1 MTRQATMHHRFV
13 PSITSVTSST
23 TRNNEG
29 NTMRNLTRIGGAA
42 AIAAALTLTACGGGG
57 ATGPETAKGQEA
69 GSDLSKL
76 ISINEKPAA
85 DLEQGG
91 KVTLP
96 LRSIGPVFNG
106 FSNTGNNAD
115 NTALHRPIDGA
126 GTWGCWSFNFEGKVS
141 PNKDFCESV
150 DSKVE
155 DGKQTI
161 TIKVNDKA
169 TYNDGT
175 PIDVKAFQNTWNIL
189 KSSDAGYDI
198 VSSGNYEFV
207 ESVEAGSNDKEVIV
221 KTSQPVYP
229 LDSLFTGLIHPA
241 VNTPDIFNEGFN
253 GELHPEWMA
262 GPFKVDQYDAAAKTV
277 SLVQNEKWWGKKPIL
292 NSVVFRQLELSAQVP
307 AFKNGEIDGME
318 ANTISLYK
326 QLEGTSNSE
335 VRRGQRLFAGGMNIN
350 AQRIT
355 DVAVRKAIFAAVD
368 REALRN
374 VRFNGLNWEEPSS
387 GSMML
392 LPFSEY
398 YQDNYPVKETGPD
411 AAKKILTEAGY
422 TANSTGI
429 MEKDGLPVSFKVA
442 NFGDDPTTTATATT
456 LADQLKKAGM
466 DVGIAQHG
474 SADFGKIMGSREFD
488 LSLSGYTVSAD
499 ATEAVK
505 QFYDSKTN
513 VNGLGDPELDA
524 EIAKVTSIEDNAER
538 NKAAME
544 VEKEH
549 MAKYF
554 SMGVV
559 MNGPQISFVRTGLA
573 NYGPSLFQSLSQ
585 VPDWS
590 TLGWEKK

>member
-1 MTRQATMHHRFV
+1 MHRRFI
-13 PSITSVTSST
+13 PSITSVTSIT

-29 NTMRNLTRIGGAA
+29 NTMRNLTKIGGAA

-96 LRSIGPVFNG
+96 LGNIGPDFNG
-106 FSNTGNNAD
+106 FSNNGNSAD

-126 GTWGCWSFNFEGKVS
+126 ATWGCWDIAFDGKVT

-150 DSKVE
+150 DSEVK

-161 TIKVNDKA
+161 TIKVNEKA

-189 KSSDAGYDI
+189 KSPDAGYDI
-198 VSSGNYEFV
+198 VSSGNYAFV
-207 ESVEAGSNDKEVIV
+207 ESVEAGSSDKEVIV

-229 LDSLFTGLIHPA
+229 LDSLFTGIIHPA
-241 VNTPDIFNEGFN
+241 VNTPEIFNEGFS
-253 GELHPEWMA
+253 GDMHPEWMA
-262 GPFKVDQYDAAAKTV
+262 GPFKLDEYDSAAKTV
-277 SLVQNEKWWGKKPIL
+277 SLVPNEKWWGTKPVL
-292 NSVVFRQLELSAQVP
+292 ENVVFRQLESSAQIA
-307 AFKNGEIDGME
+307 AFKNGEIDAMS

-326 QLEGTSNSE
+326 QLEGTKDSE

-350 AQRIT
+350 AQKIT
-355 DVAVRKAIFAAVD
+355 DVAVRKAMFAAVD
-368 REALRN
+368 REAIRN
-374 VRFNGLNWEEPSS
+374 VRFNGLNWQEPSS

-411 AAKKILTEAGY
+411 AAKKILTDAGY
-422 TANSTGI
+422 TANASGI
-429 MEKDGLPVSFKVA
+429 MEKDGVPVSFKVA
-442 NFGDDPTTTATATT
+442 NFGDDPTSLATT
-456 LADQLKKAGM
+456 QTLVDQLKAGGM

-474 SADFGKIMGSREFD
+474 SADFGKIVGTREFD
-488 LSLSGYTVSAD
+488 VSLSGYTVGAD
-499 ATEAVK
+499 ATEGVT
-505 QFYDSKTN
+505 QYYNSEVN
-513 VNGLGDPELDA
+513 VNKLGDAELDA
-524 EIAKVTSIEDNAER
+524 EIAKVASIEDDAER

-544 VEKEH
+544 IEKKH
-549 MAKYF
+549 MAKYY
-554 SMGVV
+554 SMGVLF
-559 MNGPQISFVRTGLA
+559 NGPQISFVRTGLA
-573 NYGPSLFQSLSQ
+573 NYGPSLFRSLSQ
-585 VPDWS
+585 VPDWT